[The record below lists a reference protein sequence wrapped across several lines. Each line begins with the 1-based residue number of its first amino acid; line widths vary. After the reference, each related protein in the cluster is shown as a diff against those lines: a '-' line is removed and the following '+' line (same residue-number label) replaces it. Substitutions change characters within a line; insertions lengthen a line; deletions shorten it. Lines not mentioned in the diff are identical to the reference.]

1 MKHILMLS
9 TGGTIASEPTDHGL
23 SPELSGN
30 DLLALIPELEGLCRI
45 SCKEILNIDS
55 SNMQPEHWI
64 RMAHAVSEAQ
74 DAYDGIVITHGTD
87 TMAYS
92 ASALSFMLQNLQ
104 KPIILT
110 GSQLSITE
118 EGTDGKRNIL
128 DAFRTAVSGIPGV
141 FIVFCGRILCG
152 TRAKKMYTKD
162 FDAFHSINAEDI
174 GRIREDGSVEV
185 KDFPRQIKDFQP
197 DIRLNPNICTL
208 TLLPGM
214 DPKLFDTV
222 LDLGYDGIIL
232 EAFGCGGIPNQ
243 ERSLL
248 PCLKKAQEKGVIVVI
263 VSQCPY
269 EAVDLTIYD
278 VNVQAARLGAVSGL
292 DMTLETVT
300 AKLMWV
306 LAHTIDP
313 ETVKTMMHTC
323 YAGEFTI

>member
-141 FIVFCGRILCG
+141 FIVFCGI
-152 TRAKKMYTKD
+152 
-162 FDAFHSINAEDI
+162 F
-174 GRIREDGSVEV
+174 
-185 KDFPRQIKDFQP
+185 
-197 DIRLNPNICTL
+197 
-208 TLLPGM
+208 
-214 DPKLFDTV
+214 
-222 LDLGYDGIIL
+222 
-232 EAFGCGGIPNQ
+232 
-243 ERSLL
+243 RS
-248 PCLKKAQEKGVIVVI
+248 
-263 VSQCPY
+263 
-269 EAVDLTIYD
+269 
-278 VNVQAARLGAVSGL
+278 
-292 DMTLETVT
+292 
-300 AKLMWV
+300 
-306 LAHTIDP
+306 
-313 ETVKTMMHTC
+313 
-323 YAGEFTI
+323 